1 MDHPG
6 LSFCAGRRHRDGCVC
21 ALKTP
26 VSTWLEL
33 LYLAHGMTRP
43 LTIVSTGPFS
53 ADSIALFE
61 QSAPG
66 IRFHPFPKATPDEI
80 PADVLAT
87 ADVYYA
93 YGELPSRAAAP
104 KLRWVQMHWA
114 GVDSAIHDPLFA
126 SGEVILTTGA
136 GIHAVNVGEYTLM
149 MMLALAHRLPMAFK
163 MMQAGAWRDDRAAF
177 MPMELRGATLGLIG
191 YGQIGRAVARLARA
205 FGMRV
210 IALRKRIPTEDERHD
225 EDVTFIRRDQ
235 LPMLLAQSD
244 FVVVAAPL
252 TPETRRLL
260 DAGALGQMKPTAFLI
275 NVGRGAVVDEQALAS
290 AIAEG
295 RIAGAALDVFE
306 QEPLPDDSP
315 LWRLAAEYRVVLTPH
330 IAGQTPHYEARA
342 AALFAE
348 NLRRFSRGQPLIN
361 QVDFSQGY

>member
-1 MDHPG
+1 
-6 LSFCAGRRHRDGCVC
+6 
-21 ALKTP
+21 
-26 VSTWLEL
+26 
-33 LYLAHGMTRP
+33 MTRP
-43 LTIVSTGPFS
+43 LTIVSTGTFG

-61 QSAPG
+61 QAAPG
-66 IRFHPFPKATPDEI
+66 IRFYQFPRAMPDEI
-80 PADVLAT
+80 PTDVLAK

-93 YGELPSRAAAP
+93 YGEPPSRAAAP
-104 KLRWVQMHWA
+104 RLCWVQMHWA
-114 GVDSAIHDPLFA
+114 GVDTTTNAPIFA

-136 GIHAVNVGEYTLM
+136 GIHAVNMGEYTLM

-163 MMQAGAWRDDRAAF
+163 MMQAGAWSDDRAAF

-191 YGQIGRAVARLARA
+191 YGQIGREVARLARA

-210 IALRKRIPTEDERHD
+210 IALRKRIPAEDDQHD
-225 EDVTFIRRDQ
+225 DSIMFVRRDQ

-252 TPETRRLL
+252 TPETRRML
-260 DAGALGQMKPTAFLI
+260 DADALRQMKPTAFLVNI
-275 NVGRGAVVDEQALAS
+275 GRGAVVDEQALAS

-315 LWRLAAEYRVVLTPH
+315 LWRLAAEGRVILTPH

-348 NLRRFSRGQPLIN
+348 NLRRFVQGQPLIN
-361 QVDFSQGY
+361 QVDFERGY